1 MAGGGRRASLRPAM
15 AVGLSIAAHAVLAIL
30 LGFGAVAILSKD
42 RTDEGTAPIVSID
55 FLMPEPD
62 MLAETP
68 DAAAEA
74 NEEPVRATPISVA
87 PSASAI
93 AGAGPNAALLPG
105 AAGLTGEAAEPPPAK
120 RASGASFAGLRAGNV
135 RSVVFVVDASGSM
148 IASLRTVLD
157 ELARSL
163 SRLTPT
169 QRFSILFFQRNGA
182 VAVPPEGRLRPAT
195 PEAIRA
201 AIEWS
206 RREIRPAGRSD
217 PVAALERALALEPD
231 AIFLLGT
238 AVTGSG
244 DFAATTEEILA
255 RLERLNPIDAESGR
269 RKVEIQ
275 CVQYLDPDPAGTL
288 RAIAER
294 HSGDY
299 GFRFVS
305 RESLG
310 LGPLDEPAP
319 R

>member
-1 MAGGGRRASLRPAM
+1 MSGGVRRSTLRPAL
-15 AVGLSIAAHAVLAIL
+15 AVGLSVAAHAVLAIL
-30 LGFGAVAILSKD
+30 LGFGAVAILAKQ
-42 RTDEGTAPIVSID
+42 RADERSTPIVSLE
-55 FLMPEPD
+55 FAMPEPAS
-62 MLAETP
+62 AETP
-68 DAAAEA
+68 
-74 NEEPVRATPISVA
+74 
-87 PSASAI
+87 
-93 AGAGPNAALLPG
+93 
-105 AAGLTGEAAEPPPAK
+105 AEPPPSRPPAAPTTAIAIAPSSAVAATGAATAVAIPAATVLADGMSPPAAPK
-120 RASGASFAGLRAGNV
+120 RAAGASFAGLRAGNV

-148 IASLRTVLD
+148 MASLRTVID

-163 SRLTPT
+163 SRLNPN
-169 QRFSILFFQRNGA
+169 QRFSLVFFQRNGA
-182 VAVPPEGRLRPAT
+182 IAVPPEGKLRPAT

-201 AIEWS
+201 AIDWA
-206 RREIRPAGRSD
+206 RREVRPAGRSD

-238 AVTGSG
+238 AVTGTG
-244 DFAATTEEILA
+244 DFEASTGEILA

-275 CVQYLDPDPAGTL
+275 CIQYLDPDPAGTL

-310 LGPLDEPAP
+310 LGPLDPPAP

>member
-1 MAGGGRRASLRPAM
+1 MAAATRRSALRPAV
-15 AVGLSIAAHAVLAIL
+15 AVGLSLMAHAGLAAL
-30 LGFGAVAILSKD
+30 LGFGAVAILARD
-42 RTDEGTAPIVSID
+42 RSPERSTPIVSLDFMPAVEEMPASETDRAEPRPAANPARSITVPSPVAAGPAGSGPSLPAPSAGAIAGTAP
-55 FLMPEPD
+55 
-62 MLAETP
+62 A
-68 DAAAEA
+68 
-74 NEEPVRATPISVA
+74 
-87 PSASAI
+87 ASA
-93 AGAGPNAALLPG
+93 P
-105 AAGLTGEAAEPPPAK
+105 K
-120 RASGASFAGLRAGNV
+120 RAAGASFAGLRAGNV

-148 IASLRTVLD
+148 MASLRTVID

-163 SRLTPT
+163 SRLNPG
-169 QRFSILFFQRNGA
+169 QKFSIIFFQRNGA
-182 VAVPPEGRLRPAT
+182 ITAPPEGRLRPAT

-201 AIEWS
+201 AIDWARS
-206 RREIRPAGRSD
+206 EIRPAGRSD
-217 PVAALERALALEPD
+217 PVAALEKALALGPD

-244 DFAATTEEILA
+244 DFEASTDEILG
-255 RLERLNPIDAESGR
+255 RLERLNPVDAESGR

-310 LGPLDEPAP
+310 LGPLDEPA
-319 R
+319 RR

>member
-1 MAGGGRRASLRPAM
+1 MDRGGRRSTLRPAL
-15 AVGLSIAAHAVLAIL
+15 AVGLSVVAHAGLAIL
-30 LGFGAVAILSKD
+30 LGFGAVAILARQRDDD
-42 RTDEGTAPIVSID
+42 RTAPIVSLE
-55 FLMPEPD
+55 FAMPETPA
-62 MLAETP
+62 AETP
-68 DAAAEA
+68 PDPPSPAREAATRPAIA
-74 NEEPVRATPISVA
+74 IPASAPVGTTGPSTPVPVPAAT
-87 PSASAI
+87 AI
-93 AGAGPNAALLPG
+93 AGEGSAPVPPRRAA
-105 AAGLTGEAAEPPPAK
+105 
-120 RASGASFAGLRAGNV
+120 GASFAGLRAGNV

-148 IASLRTVLD
+148 MASLRTVID

-163 SRLTPT
+163 SRLNPT
-169 QRFSILFFQRNGA
+169 QRFSIVFFQRNGA
-182 VAVPPEGRLRPAT
+182 IAAPPEGRLRPAT
-195 PEAIRA
+195 PEAIRT
-201 AIEWS
+201 AIDWA

-217 PVAALERALALEPD
+217 PIAALERALALEPD

-238 AVTGSG
+238 AVTGTG
-244 DFAATTEEILA
+244 DFEASTDEILA

-275 CVQYLDPDPAGTL
+275 CIQYLDPDPAGTL
-288 RAIAER
+288 RAIAGR